1 MVLDPPD
8 GPRVVIVEDHVLQA
22 RLLRRAL
29 CERLPGC
36 VVEVIA
42 DGTEAARRLSDPD
55 GDAPDLIVLD
65 LALPGLSGH
74 ALLSERARD
83 ARLAQV
89 PAAIVTSSESAA
101 DRERSLALGAAI
113 HVAKPLDAD
122 GFAALADRLAGL
134 LP

>member
-1 MVLDPPD
+1 MVLEPRD
-8 GPRVVIVEDHVLQA
+8 GPRVVVVEDHALQA
-22 RLLRRAL
+22 RLLRSAL
-29 CERLPGC
+29 CARLPGC
-36 VVEVIA
+36 VVEVIG
-42 DGTEAARRLSDPD
+42 DGSEASRRLADPD

-83 ARLAQV
+83 ARLAQI

-122 GFAALADRLAGL
+122 GFADLADRLAGL
-134 LP
+134 LR